1 MKEYFHD
8 RRQFVQFNQSSLAL
22 QNHMRRSALYSIL
35 GPLFFLF
42 FVTDLCRVSRI
53 MKLQLF
59 ADDAYIFLLGKD
71 HMNIWLT
78 RQILNYLKLLP
89 GFKQTSSLW
98 ILKRP
103 IVCYQKLI
111 RVTLICLLFTML
123 VIINFWKCHT
133 WKEKKRQLTNQTS

>member
-8 RRQFVQFNQSSLAL
+8 RRQFVQFNQSNLAL

-71 HMNIWLT
+71 HMNI
-78 RQILNYLKLLP
+78 
-89 GFKQTSSLW
+89 
-98 ILKRP
+98 
-103 IVCYQKLI
+103 
-111 RVTLICLLFTML
+111 
-123 VIINFWKCHT
+123 
-133 WKEKKRQLTNQTS
+133 

>member
-8 RRQFVQFNQSSLAL
+8 RRQFAQFNQSTLAL
-22 QNHMRRSALYSIL
+22 QNHVGRSALYSIL

-71 HMNIWLT
+71 HEHLIDSANFELSEIVTWLQANKFSLNIKKTNCMLSKT
-78 RQILNYLKLLP
+78 H
-89 GFKQTSSLW
+89 TCHSHM
-98 ILKRP
+98 
-103 IVCYQKLI
+103 
-111 RVTLICLLFTML
+111 FT
-123 VIINFWKCHT
+123 FYDACDY
-133 WKEKKRQLTNQTS
+133 

>member
-42 FVTDLCRVSRI
+42 FVTDLCRVSRM

-59 ADDAYIFLLGKD
+59 ADDANIFLLGKD
-71 HMNIWLT
+71 HEHLIDSANFELSEIVTWLQANKFSLNIKKTNCMLSKT
-78 RQILNYLKLLP
+78 HKGLK
-89 GFKQTSSLW
+89 
-98 ILKRP
+98 
-103 IVCYQKLI
+103 
-111 RVTLICLLFTML
+111 RVTLICLLCPML
-123 VIINFWKCHT
+123 VIIYF
-133 WKEKKRQLTNQTS
+133 

>member
-8 RRQFVQFNQSSLAL
+8 RRQFVQFNQSNLAL

-71 HMNIWLT
+71 HEHLIDSANFELSEIVTWLQANKFSLNIKKTNCMLSKT
-78 RQILNYLKLLP
+78 H
-89 GFKQTSSLW
+89 TCHSHM
-98 ILKRP
+98 
-103 IVCYQKLI
+103 
-111 RVTLICLLFTML
+111 FT
-123 VIINFWKCHT
+123 FYDACDY
-133 WKEKKRQLTNQTS
+133 